1 MLIDRTHRSWAIGT
15 AVLLAISFLLYLL
28 YVRSSLVVGGG
39 TAPGL
44 AFGIAGFGVMLFAGL
59 LSVRKKFP
67 IWRIGRAQSWLRG
80 HLWLGLLSLPL
91 ILFHANFDFGG
102 PLTRVMMWLFIIV
115 VASGLLGAAL
125 QHYLPRLMT
134 ASVPMETIYE
144 QIPRVRGQL
153 LEESD
158 GLVARACGA
167 LEIQAVG
174 SAREER
180 ENTAAALATIVRIE
194 ADPSAP
200 LREFYLVEMRPFLLD
215 PSAPHPLATPGYA
228 RERFDRLRTAL
239 APELQATAGE
249 LENVWE
255 EERQLTRQLRL
266 HKFLHGWLLVHIPLS
281 FALLALAVVHLVVA
295 LGY

>member
-1 MLIDRTHRSWAIGT
+1 MLIDRSHRSWAIGT
-15 AVLLAISFLLYLL
+15 TALLAISFVLYLL
-28 YVRSSLVVGGG
+28 YVRNAIVVGGG

-44 AFGIAGFGVMLFAGL
+44 AFGIAGFGLMLFAGL

-67 IWRIGRAQSWLRG
+67 IWRIGRAQTWLRG

-102 PLTRVMMWLFIIV
+102 PLTRVLMWLFIIV

-180 ENTAAALATIVRIE
+180 ETTAAALATIVRIQ

-200 LREFYLVEMRPFLLD
+200 LREFYRDEMRPFILD
-215 PSAPHPLATPGYA
+215 PSAPHALAKPGYA

-239 APELQATAGE
+239 PPELQSTAGE
-249 LENVWE
+249 LENICE
-255 EERQLTRQLRL
+255 EERQLTRQLKL